1 MDNAGASAQREYER
15 RLINHRRRVWKAVP
29 RLVIVA
35 LFLGAVAWVVSEQF
49 LPGNGALMAFLIA
62 VSFVL
67 QGIPSRQPADAWGIG
82 AIGERKTAK
91 ALSRLDSNYRIL
103 HDRKIRGRKSNID
116 HIVIGPTGIF
126 AIETKNVKGRVTL
139 QGGHLMVGG
148 RKRDDYVEEVWREA
162 VAVQEVL
169 APVMASLGQSVGPI
183 ICFHRAEL
191 PWGKTSVQSVR
202 VVGARGLRK
211 IIGKGP
217 VVLTATQVESVAAL
231 CDHALKQ
238 A

>member
-1 MDNAGASAQREYER
+1 
-15 RLINHRRRVWKAVP
+15 
-29 RLVIVA
+29 
-35 LFLGAVAWVVSEQF
+35 
-49 LPGNGALMAFLIA
+49 MAFLIA
-62 VSFVL
+62 VSFIL

-148 RKRDDYVEEVWREA
+148 RKRDPYIEEAWREA
-162 VAVQEVL
+162 DAVQDAL
-169 APVMASLGQSVGPI
+169 APVMASLGKEVAPI

-191 PWGKTSVQSVR
+191 PWGRSSVQSVPL
-202 VVGARGLRK
+202 VGTRGLRK
-211 IIGKGP
+211 LIAKGP
-217 VVLTATQVESVAAL
+217 VVLTPNQVESVAAF
-231 CDHALKQ
+231 CDHALKR